1 MTVENETMQNET
13 MQNETTQEPR
23 LGVDVIGFG
32 VGEFAYLL
40 NVFEGPCRDR
50 SVGVFRAADMV
61 DDVTLS
67 TAGASSL
74 MARDMASIDDDGD
87 LGVKGVAAAVATAL
101 GTATRWTEVSLLTG
115 DTMDNVVLIE
125 APGVALMLQP
135 RLLGTWFVFAQ
146 DPAISS
152 AEATLR
158 LVRRH
163 VEQHA
168 GGSAYLVVKTLDA
181 EQHLLVRR
189 EASSWTT
196 GIPDFAADEVT
207 ETEGLDDGGLLRA
220 IEDIRGQA

>member
-1 MTVENETMQNET
+1 MTVQDPTQ
-13 MQNETTQEPR
+13 QEPR

-40 NVFEGPCRDR
+40 NVFEGPARDR
-50 SVGVFRAADMV
+50 SVSVFRAEEMI

-74 MARDMASIDDDGD
+74 LARDLAAVDDDGD

-101 GTATRWTEVSLLTG
+101 GKATRWTEISLLTG
-115 DTMDNVVLIE
+115 EAMDNVALLE
-125 APGVALMLQP
+125 APGVSLMLQP

-158 LVRRH
+158 LVRQH
-163 VEQHA
+163 VEQNQ
-168 GGSAYLVVKTLDA
+168 GGSAYLVFKTLGS
-181 EQHLLVRR
+181 EQHLLIRR
-189 EASSWTT
+189 EESSWTT
-196 GIPDFAADEVT
+196 GVPDFDKDEVA
-207 ETEGLDDGGLLRA
+207 ESGGLDDAGLLAA
-220 IEDIRGQA
+220 IEDARGEA

>member
-1 MTVENETMQNET
+1 MTVQDPTQ
-13 MQNETTQEPR
+13 QEPR

-40 NVFEGPCRDR
+40 NVFEGPARDR
-50 SVGVFRAADMV
+50 SVSVFRAEEMI

-74 MARDMASIDDDGD
+74 LARDLAAVDDDGD

-101 GTATRWTEVSLLTG
+101 GKATRWTEISLLTG
-115 DTMDNVVLIE
+115 ESMDNVALLE
-125 APGVALMLQP
+125 APGVSLMLQP

-158 LVRRH
+158 VVRQH
-163 VEQHA
+163 VEQNQ
-168 GGSAYLVVKTLDA
+168 GGSAYLVFKTLA
-181 EQHLLVRR
+181 SEQHLLIRR
-189 EASSWTT
+189 EESSWTT
-196 GIPDFAADEVT
+196 GVPDFAKDEVA
-207 ETEGLDDGGLLRA
+207 ETPGLDDPGLLAA
-220 IEDIRGQA
+220 IEDARGEA

>member
-1 MTVENETMQNET
+1 MTVQDPTQ
-13 MQNETTQEPR
+13 QEPR

-40 NVFEGPCRDR
+40 NVFEGPARDR
-50 SVGVFRAADMV
+50 SVSVFRAEEMI

-74 MARDMASIDDDGD
+74 LARDLAAVDDDGD

-101 GTATRWTEVSLLTG
+101 GQATRWTEISLLTG
-115 DTMDNVVLIE
+115 ETMDNVAMLE
-125 APGVALMLQP
+125 APGVSLMLQP

-158 LVRRH
+158 VVR
-163 VEQHA
+163 QHA
-168 GGSAYLVVKTLDA
+168 EQNEGGSAYLVFKTLA
-181 EQHLLVRR
+181 SEQHLLIRR
-189 EASSWTT
+189 EETSWTT
-196 GIPDFAADEVT
+196 GVPDFDKDEVS
-207 ETEGLDDGGLLRA
+207 ETGGLDDAGLLAA
-220 IEDIRGQA
+220 IEDARGEA

>member
-1 MTVENETMQNET
+1 MTVQDP
-13 MQNETTQEPR
+13 TQREPR

-40 NVFEGPCRDR
+40 NVFEGPARDR
-50 SVGVFRAADMV
+50 SVSVFRAEEMI

-74 MARDMASIDDDGD
+74 LARDLAAVDDDGD

-101 GTATRWTEVSLLTG
+101 GQTTRWTEISLLTG
-115 DTMDNVVLIE
+115 GSMDNVALLE
-125 APGVALMLQP
+125 APGVSLMLQP

-158 LVRRH
+158 VVRQH
-163 VEQHA
+163 VEQNP
-168 GGSAYLVVKTLDA
+168 GGSAYLVLKTLA
-181 EQHLLVRR
+181 SEQHLLIRR
-189 EASSWTT
+189 EETSWTT
-196 GIPDFAADEVT
+196 GVPDFDKDEVA
-207 ETEGLDDGGLLRA
+207 ETAGLDDAGLLAA
-220 IEDIRGQA
+220 IEDARGEA

>member
-1 MTVENETMQNET
+1 MTVQDPAR
-13 MQNETTQEPR
+13 QEPR

-40 NVFEGPCRDR
+40 NVFEGPARDR
-50 SVGVFRAADMV
+50 SVSVFRAEEMI

-74 MARDMASIDDDGD
+74 LARDLAAVDDDGD

-101 GTATRWTEVSLLTG
+101 GQATRWTEISLLTG
-115 DTMDNVVLIE
+115 ESMDNVALLE
-125 APGVALMLQP
+125 APSVSLMLQP

-158 LVRRH
+158 VVR
-163 VEQHA
+163 QHA
-168 GGSAYLVVKTLDA
+168 EQNEGGSAYLVFKTLA
-181 EQHLLVRR
+181 SEQHLLIRR
-189 EASSWTT
+189 EDSSWTT
-196 GIPDFAADEVT
+196 GVPDFDKDEVA
-207 ETEGLDDGGLLRA
+207 ETAGLDDAGLLAA
-220 IEDIRGQA
+220 IEDARGEA